1 MLLHGKNWRGS
12 GLATSRFPEGATI
25 TTLTHYVWTPVS
37 IPIAASELEVLAAK
51 RFCDFD
57 VRWRDGTDGASTVEV
72 LCDVPER
79 ANLARGVLEVA
90 IRDARERH
98 DINATHAD
106 QIALRVAE
114 LIWPAGGTFD
124 VVRDRH
130 PAL

>member
-1 MLLHGKNWRGS
+1 M
-12 GLATSRFPEGATI
+12 F
-25 TTLTHYVWTPVS
+25 
-37 IPIAASELEVLAAK
+37 
-51 RFCDFD
+51 
-57 VRWRDGTDGASTVEV
+57 DGAMEPTAQALSKS
-72 LCDVPER
+72 CDVPER

-114 LIWPAGGTFD
+114 LVSPAGGPFD